1 MRYNSE
7 RSKSQ
12 RPIIYFSISHFKD
25 FSDIL
30 EMVWLFIFYKNKNL
44 ISLGS
49 SICSTENARSFENMS
64 LIIKLRQYQFS

>member
-1 MRYNSE
+1 MRYTSE

-30 EMVWLFIFYKNKNL
+30 EMVWFFIFYKNKNL

-49 SICSTENARSFENMS
+49 SIWSTRMQDP
-64 LIIKLRQYQFS
+64 LRT